1 MSAKFGTYL
10 ANRFHWEFSSS
21 ATVLTKGQ
29 SCWMFLSTAR
39 HQGRARPSD
48 VEILHLRHVRSCK
61 APHLI
66 SWLPRHLPMCESG
79 LSSND
84 SAFWTSMPLRCK
96 LINCMWNYWLHNYRN
111 SKQVFGA
118 NIEHMK
124 FSFLLQRDAPP
135 QQLQLVC
142 VGFSSNAPPPHF
154 DSRWPECVFPAAR
167 GIPDRRDF
175 WTERVSIGAGAVCK
189 L

>member
-1 MSAKFGTYL
+1 MSAKIGTYL

-48 VEILHLRHVRSCK
+48 VEILHLRHVQSCK
-61 APHLI
+61 APRLI
-66 SWLPRHLPMCESG
+66 SWLPHHLPMCESG

-111 SKQVFGA
+111 SKQFFGA

-135 QQLQLVC
+135 QQLQLVVC
-142 VGFSSNAPPPHF
+142 RILLQCTTSTFRFSMTWMRFSSCKRY
-154 DSRWPECVFPAAR
+154 SWPAGLLNRE
-167 GIPDRRDF
+167 
-175 WTERVSIGAGAVCK
+175 SINWGRSGM
-189 L
+189 